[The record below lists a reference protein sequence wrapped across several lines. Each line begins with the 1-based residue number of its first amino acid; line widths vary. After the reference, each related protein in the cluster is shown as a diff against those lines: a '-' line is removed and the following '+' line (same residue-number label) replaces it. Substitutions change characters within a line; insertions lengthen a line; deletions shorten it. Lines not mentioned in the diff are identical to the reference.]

1 MIVNNLLIIILLVIA
16 IICLTTMPIWKKIPN
31 IAFLGR
37 LITMTS
43 ILILLEVGIT
53 FSLRNYSK
61 ELDRSK
67 DDYRLYSLMI
77 ETDSVETENDLH
89 SINGYNKRVKHK
101 QEMSNN
107 IFVGYFYEPFN
118 ELELL
123 DYDKAYNSF
132 VRNNRKE

>member
-1 MIVNNLLIIILLVIA
+1 MNNLLIIILLAIA
-16 IICLTTMPIWKKIPN
+16 IICLTTIPIWKKIPN
-31 IAFLGR
+31 MAFLGM
-37 LITMTS
+37 LITTTS
-43 ILILLEVGIT
+43 IIILLATGII
-53 FSLRNYSK
+53 FSLRNHSNM
-61 ELDRSK
+61 LDRSK
-67 DDYRLYSLMI
+67 YDYRLYSLMI
-77 ETDSVETENDLH
+77 ASDMVRTENDLH
-89 SINGYNKRVKHK
+89 SINEYNYQVKHN

>member
-1 MIVNNLLIIILLVIA
+1 M
-16 IICLTTMPIWKKIPN
+16 
-31 IAFLGR
+31 
-37 LITMTS
+37 
-43 ILILLEVGIT
+43 
-53 FSLRNYSK
+53 
-61 ELDRSK
+61 LDRSK
-67 DDYRLYSLMI
+67 YDYRLYSLMI
-77 ETDSVETENDLH
+77 ACDTVRTENDLH
-89 SINGYNKRVKHK
+89 SINEYNYQVKHN

>member
-1 MIVNNLLIIILLVIA
+1 M
-16 IICLTTMPIWKKIPN
+16 
-31 IAFLGR
+31 
-37 LITMTS
+37 
-43 ILILLEVGIT
+43 
-53 FSLRNYSK
+53 
-61 ELDRSK
+61 LDRSK
-67 DDYRLYSLMI
+67 YDYRLYSLMI
-77 ETDSVETENDLH
+77 ASDMVRTENDLH
-89 SINGYNKRVKHK
+89 SINEYNYQVKHN

>member
-1 MIVNNLLIIILLVIA
+1 MNYLLIIILLVIA
-16 IICLTTMPIWKKIPN
+16 VICLTTIPIWKENSN
-31 IAFLGR
+31 IAYFGTV
-37 LITMTS
+37 ITMASIS
-43 ILILLEVGIT
+43 ILLVVGII
-53 FSLRNYSK
+53 FSLRNYNN

-89 SINGYNKRVKHK
+89 SINGYNKRVKHN

-123 DYDKAYNSF
+123 DYDEAKNSF

>member
-1 MIVNNLLIIILLVIA
+1 MIVNNLLIIILLVIVV
-16 IICLTTMPIWKKIPN
+16 ICLITIPIWKKKPN
-31 IAFLGR
+31 IEFFGTF
-37 LITMTS
+37 ITMTS
-43 ILILLEVGIT
+43 ISMLLGVGII
-53 FSLRNYSK
+53 FSLRNYGS
-61 ELDRSK
+61 ELGRSK

-77 ETDSVETENDLH
+77 ETNSVETENDLH
-89 SINGYNKRVKHK
+89 SINEYNYQVKHN

-118 ELELL
+118 ELEFL

>member
-1 MIVNNLLIIILLVIA
+1 MNNLLIIILLVIA
-16 IICLTTMPIWKKIPN
+16 IICLTTIPIWKKIPN
-31 IAFLGR
+31 MAFLGM
-37 LITMTS
+37 LITTTS
-43 ILILLEVGIT
+43 IIILLATGII
-53 FSLRNYSK
+53 FSLRNHSNM
-61 ELDRSK
+61 LDRSK
-67 DDYRLYSLMI
+67 YDYRLYSLMI
-77 ETDSVETENDLH
+77 ACDTVRTENDLH
-89 SINGYNKRVKHK
+89 SINEYNYQVKHN